1 MEKLCC
7 LEIMSFSQIIRQ
19 LAILL
24 HVVLVGEEGK
34 PSNSLLICEHFISN
48 TPVFRITKINWAAQ
62 LRLGQ
67 VVHSF
72 EDFPGDPCH
81 LNFEVWD
88 DPANHGEHSSNLPA
102 DGLAGPISAVGGGHD
117 MTRNC
122 AIPEAE
128 GDRLVH
134 GVDVVLEPDDDL
146 EQEVDAV

>member
-1 MEKLCC
+1 MEKLRR

-34 PSNSLLICEHFISN
+34 PSNGFLIPEHFISN
-48 TPVFRITKINWAAQ
+48 TPVLGITEIDRAAQ

-72 EDFPGDPCH
+72 ENSSGNPRH
-81 LNFEVWD
+81 LNFQVWSN
-88 DPANHGEHSSNLPA
+88 PANHREHSSNLPA
-102 DGLAGPISAVGGGHD
+102 DGLAGPVSAVRGGHD
-117 MTRNC
+117 MTTNC
-122 AIPEAE
+122 TIPEAE

-134 GVDVVLEPDDDL
+134 GVDVVLEPNDDL